1 MLERH
6 EERCVVVALSRVSR
20 AAFFATAMSSGEDA
34 HLDDSL
40 ESKRTSGHLV
50 EIARF
55 GLSDDAAVLEIGPT
69 SECYLAALSQF
80 PPGSKGRAGNEWQ
93 RHEGM
98 GWSWK
103 DDGGVEIETFQNS
116 AIGRFGLSEEQILSW
131 CSLEVVLMVGDES
144 VEEVGGAV
152 TLAFVGPTDE

>member
-1 MLERH
+1 
-6 EERCVVVALSRVSR
+6 
-20 AAFFATAMSSGEDA
+20 
-34 HLDDSL
+34 
-40 ESKRTSGHLV
+40 
-50 EIARF
+50 
-55 GLSDDAAVLEIGPT
+55 
-69 SECYLAALSQF
+69 
-80 PPGSKGRAGNEWQ
+80 
-93 RHEGM
+93 M